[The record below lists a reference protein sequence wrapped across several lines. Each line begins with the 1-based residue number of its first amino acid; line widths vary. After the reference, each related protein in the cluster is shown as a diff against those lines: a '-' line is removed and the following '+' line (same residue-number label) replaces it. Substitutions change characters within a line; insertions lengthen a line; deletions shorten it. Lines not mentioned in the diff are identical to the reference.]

1 MTRPVKFV
9 ERPTSWRTAEQKLA
23 EVAGMVAAWREDAR
37 HRSYALIG
45 CPDCRDTLRQCADE
59 LDCLLNGVEVF
70 TVSGSDKSGGD
81 D

>member
-1 MTRPVKFV
+1 MSKPVRFV
-9 ERPTSWRTAEQKLA
+9 ERPTTWRTAEQKLA
-23 EVAGMVAAWREDAR
+23 EVAGMVAAWREDAG

-59 LDCLLNGVEVF
+59 LDGLLNGVEVF
-70 TVSGSDKSGGD
+70 TISDSENAGGD